1 MAAMIQITE
10 PTAIAAVIP
19 SMPVLPELLI
29 ANVAIRRV
37 AIAIPETGLLELPT
51 RPTIREDTVA
61 KKNPKITMINAPR
74 RVTGIAGTIQ
84 MINTIAKT
92 PRRMNC
98 IGRSC
103 AVLAVLVF
111 LLPFMLFME
120 SRKVVT
126 ISGRDLIREM
136 IPPVAIAP
144 APIYLT

>member
-1 MAAMIQITE
+1 MIQITE

-103 AVLAVLVF
+103 AVLAVLVL

-136 IPPVAIAP
+136 IPPVAMAP
-144 APIYLT
+144 APMYLT

>member
-103 AVLAVLVF
+103 AVLAVLVL

-136 IPPVAIAP
+136 IPPVAMAP
-144 APIYLT
+144 APMYLT